1 MNIVNLKY
9 LKYFYY
15 FSLIILLIIYLYP
28 GSLIGKIL
36 YGDVGKQPNFV
47 SNSLGTYLNHFF
59 AFLMLSILNVV
70 TYGGNSFFK
79 ISLIILL
86 FLSVTLELFH
96 LIIPNRSFEIGDLLA
111 NFFGVIFVAFYFIL
125 KKRKR

>member
-59 AFLMLSILNVV
+59 AFLILSILNIF
-70 TYGGNSFFK
+70 TYGRNSFFK
-79 ISLIILL
+79 SSLIILL
-86 FLSVTLELFH
+86 ILSVTLELSH

-111 NFFGVIFVAFYFIL
+111 NFFGIIFVAFYFIL
-125 KKRKR
+125 KKRK

>member
-1 MNIVNLKY
+1 MNIDNLKY

-36 YGDVGKQPNFV
+36 YGDVGKQPNLV

-59 AFLMLSILNVV
+59 AFLMLSILNVLAH
-70 TYGGNSFFK
+70 GKNIFFK
-79 ISLIILL
+79 SSFAILL

-125 KKRKR
+125 KNHW

>member
-1 MNIVNLKY
+1 MNIDNLKY

-28 GSLIGKIL
+28 GSLIGIIL
-36 YGDVGKQPNFV
+36 YGDVGKQPNLV

-59 AFLMLSILNVV
+59 AFLMLSILNVLA
-70 TYGGNSFFK
+70 YGKNIFFK
-79 ISLIILL
+79 SSFVILL
-86 FLSVTLELFH
+86 FFSVTLELFH

-125 KKRKR
+125 KKQK

>member
-1 MNIVNLKY
+1 MNIDNLKY

-15 FSLIILLIIYLYP
+15 FPLIILLIIYLYP

-36 YGDVGKQPNFV
+36 YGDVGKQPNLV
-47 SNSLGTYLNHFF
+47 SNSLGTYLNHSLL
-59 AFLMLSILNVV
+59 LMLSILNVLAH
-70 TYGGNSFFK
+70 GKIFFK
-79 ISLIILL
+79 SSFAILL

-111 NFFGVIFVAFYFIL
+111 NFWSNICSFLFYF
-125 KKRKR
+125 

>member
-1 MNIVNLKY
+1 MNIDNLKY

-36 YGDVGKQPNFV
+36 YGDVGKQPNLV

-59 AFLMLSILNVV
+59 VFLNVV
-70 TYGGNSFFK
+70 DIKCACSWKKFFQK
-79 ISLIILL
+79 VVLQSYY
-86 FLSVTLELFH
+86 SCQ
-96 LIIPNRSFEIGDLLA
+96 
-111 NFFGVIFVAFYFIL
+111 
-125 KKRKR
+125 